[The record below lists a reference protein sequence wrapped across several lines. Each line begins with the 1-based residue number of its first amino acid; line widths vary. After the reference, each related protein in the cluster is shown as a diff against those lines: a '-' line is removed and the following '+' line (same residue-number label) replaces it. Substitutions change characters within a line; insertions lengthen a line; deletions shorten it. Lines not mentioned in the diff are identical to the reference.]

1 MEKLITRKEAARIL
15 GISIATLD
23 AARNNGLISYVQY
36 VQNGCVYFTDMGHP
50 PGKTDGKE
58 CDLPQDPERR
68 SMSQSVSLLE
78 LKISDKTKIQRWR
91 LF

>member
-1 MEKLITRKEAARIL
+1 M
-15 GISIATLD
+15 
-23 AARNNGLISYVQY
+23 Y
-36 VQNGCVYFTDMGHP
+36 P